1 MVDSVIVL
9 MVLLFVSFEA
19 PTVVDCVG
27 HKTTESRIVDHL

>member
-9 MVLLFVSFEA
+9 MVLLFVSFETL
-19 PTVVDCVG
+19 TVVDCVG